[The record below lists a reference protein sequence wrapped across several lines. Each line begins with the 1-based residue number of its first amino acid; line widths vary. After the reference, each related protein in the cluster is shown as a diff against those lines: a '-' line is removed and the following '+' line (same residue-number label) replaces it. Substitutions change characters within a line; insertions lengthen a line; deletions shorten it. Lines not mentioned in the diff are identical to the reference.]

1 MKKKKQNITDI
12 FVRGRKLTLGIKLVG
27 TFAFTYYL
35 LYFVLLTVF
44 GIYYRSVY
52 NPAYSGE
59 TLFQTMLMSAILWFI
74 VGMLVVSLILLFR
87 RRRNGKFL
95 FMIFTVILLIYQF
108 VTAENH
114 VWAIYFLELMIVL
127 VMAPLKV
134 FVNINKNIIEK
145 MTDISNVEE

>member
-1 MKKKKQNITDI
+1 
-12 FVRGRKLTLGIKLVG
+12 
-27 TFAFTYYL
+27 
-35 LYFVLLTVF
+35 
-44 GIYYRSVY
+44 
-52 NPAYSGE
+52 
-59 TLFQTMLMSAILWFI
+59 
-74 VGMLVVSLILLFR
+74 
-87 RRRNGKFL
+87 
-95 FMIFTVILLIYQF
+95 MIFTVILLIYQF